1 MERISITSPF
11 DTPTM
16 NMSVDPEVS
25 PGDVYDYR
33 VRSNHQFGVTSNLSN
48 IHGNNS
54 ISASTSAIQNVSAQD
69 VPDDEGGAL
78 QVSWDIGAEIV
89 NSYEIYVTDYEHNTT
104 SNLTP
109 VVSLSDRTQLSLLS
123 IKPR

>member
-1 MERISITSPF
+1 MLVWDDIFTFGVDLMGFEVFKTVNGTDFDYTSPF

-48 IHGNNS
+48 ILTVTIPYPFHR
-54 ISASTSAIQNVSAQD
+54 
-69 VPDDEGGAL
+69 L
-78 QVSWDIGAEIV
+78 QFRMYRHKMCLMMKAGHFRYRGI
-89 NSYEIYVTDYEHNTT
+89 
-104 SNLTP
+104 
-109 VVSLSDRTQLSLLS
+109 
-123 IKPR
+123 